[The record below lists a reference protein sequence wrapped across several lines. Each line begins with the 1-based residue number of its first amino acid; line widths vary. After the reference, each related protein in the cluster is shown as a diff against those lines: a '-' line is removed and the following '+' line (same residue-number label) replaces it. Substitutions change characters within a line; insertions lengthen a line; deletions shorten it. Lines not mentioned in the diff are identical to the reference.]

1 MAATQMAQ
9 SSAQPMP
16 AEQRRRLGLA
26 FSSFILI
33 GANDAA
39 LGVLLPSIIA
49 HYGIDKATAAL
60 LFPASTLG
68 FLLAAFNSG
77 MLLER
82 LGRRAYLVVGAGLFL
97 IGAGL
102 VVLTPPFPLLLPA
115 LFVIGFGEALL
126 DAGFN
131 AYVAGLPRNS
141 ALLNYLHAF
150 YGAGALLGPLIASV
164 ILARSWGWNVTYLVW
179 LLGGI
184 LAVIGFARVFDGQG
198 AAAKAAR
205 SKGGA
210 DQAPGL
216 LGTTLRMRF
225 VWICALFLFL
235 YVGAEVSLGSW
246 SYSLLTESRGQGPL
260 LAGWMVSGYWLG
272 LTIGRVVLG
281 RVAERIGAS
290 RLILWCLVGVLA
302 AALLFWPAPNGFLNA
317 LALLLAGFSLG
328 PIFPSTIA
336 VVGRVMPLRLQPTAI
351 GFLASLG
358 SMGGAAFP
366 WLAGNLA
373 QRFGLWSLLPF
384 VAALAAAMIALW
396 LMLQRSV
403 ETDTVSL
410 ARG

>member
-1 MAATQMAQ
+1 MMQTSAAA
-9 SSAQPMP
+9 MP
-16 AEQRRRLGLA
+16 VEQRRRLGLA

-60 LFPASTLG
+60 LFPATTLG

-82 LGRRAYLVVGAGLFL
+82 LGRRNYLVLGAGIFL
-97 IGAGL
+97 AGAGL
-102 VVLTPPFPLLLPA
+102 VALTPPFLALLPA
-115 LFVIGFGEALL
+115 LFAIGFGEALL

-131 AYVAGLPRNS
+131 AYVAGLPRNG

-150 YGAGALLGPLIASV
+150 YGAGALLGPLIASA
-164 ILARSWGWNVTYLVW
+164 ILARAWSWNTTYLVW
-179 LLGGI
+179 LVGGI
-184 LAVIGFARVFDGQG
+184 LAAIGFARVFAGQG
-198 AAAKAAR
+198 APPRDASAAGEAR
-205 SKGGA
+205 
-210 DQAPGL
+210 PGL
-216 LGTTLRMRF
+216 LRTTLRMRF
-225 VWICALFLFL
+225 VWVSSLFLFL

-246 SYSLLTESRGQGPL
+246 SYSLLTESRGQSPL

-272 LTIGRVVLG
+272 LTVGRVVLG
-281 RVAERIGAS
+281 RVAERIGAP

-302 AALLFWPAPNGFLNA
+302 SVLLFWPAPDGIVDA
-317 LALLLAGFSLG
+317 LALWLAGFSLG

-336 VVGRVMPLRLQPTAI
+336 VVGRVLPLRLQPTAI

-373 QRFGLWSLLPF
+373 QRFGLWALLPF
-384 VAALAAAMIALW
+384 VSALAVAMIALW
-396 LMLQRSV
+396 LMLQRSA
-403 ETDTVSL
+403 DAGPPQS
-410 ARG
+410 ARA